1 MLSRVNKNI
10 TNGKVITMV
19 KIDDKALNYVQSKN
33 LCFMVFIK
41 NTSIDC
47 DCGNIHNDVKTVKIK
62 ASFETDIVDKELYD
76 IYKYNNVKVFVLKE
90 LKIVGDINIYQK
102 AKIPFMKPIFGI

>member
-62 ASFETDIVDKELYD
+62 ASFETDIVDEELYD